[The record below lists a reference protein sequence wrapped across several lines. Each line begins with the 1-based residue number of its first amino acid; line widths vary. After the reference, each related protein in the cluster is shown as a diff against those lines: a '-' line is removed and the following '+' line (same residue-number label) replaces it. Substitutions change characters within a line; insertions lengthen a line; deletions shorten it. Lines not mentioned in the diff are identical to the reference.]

1 MNPITGECEIEIA
14 GRKYTLRYDWS
25 ALAEVEAAHGDS
37 PNFFNA
43 QVIASIAAVG
53 MKRNHPEMTPEKIM
67 DLSPPLVP
75 FINTVQAAM
84 QYAYFGAGAVPDK
97 KEDEVKK
104 NTSPLTAGLWRR
116 LKQRFN
122 RA

>member
-1 MNPITGECEIEIA
+1 MNLINGECEIDVA
-14 GRKYTLRYDWS
+14 GRKYTLRYDWQ
-25 ALAEVEAAHGDS
+25 ALAAVEAAHGDS

-67 DLSPPLVP
+67 ELSPPLVP

-84 QYAYFGAGAVPDK
+84 QYAYFGAGEVP
-97 KEDEVKK
+97 KEKEEVKK
-104 NTSPLTAGLWRR
+104 NTSPLTAGWLPR
-116 LKQRFN
+116 LKRLFS
-122 RA
+122 RE